1 MWSVTK
7 VRNINIKNKKV
18 KPFKGGVFFLPGV
31 IIKDGEP
38 FEKAFKRFKRLCE
51 KEKIRSEIKK
61 HQHFEKP
68 SEKRQRKRKEA
79 GKTRRSY

>member
-1 MWSVTK
+1 
-7 VRNINIKNKKV
+7 
-18 KPFKGGVFFLPGV
+18 VFFLPGV

-61 HQHFEKP
+61 HQHYETP

-79 GKTRRSY
+79 RKPRRSF